1 MRAGAWRGIAGRHLL
16 AGAACLILAQL
27 AASWAGR
34 LRVGDAEQV
43 KLGAVLTELPPGEF
57 AGTMLL
63 GGLRGLVI
71 DLLWM
76 RAIGAKDD
84 GRHHESLALSQLIT
98 RVQPRFE
105 QVWEFIGHDLA
116 YNIAAQHED
125 RADKWNWYRVGMQSL
140 ARGATRNPES
150 SRLLRNWAWMVLH
163 RGSDFPA
170 EHGQADWSA
179 DLAALF
185 TAAWPG
191 GPFIQGD
198 GQGDGTA
205 FAWHWDGPEPAE
217 GTPLLAYREGALVG
231 RGAWRSRTVIWDG
244 AAPAAGSFTLVESL
258 SAPLLSARLY
268 ARSWQLSDP
277 ELRTRTSHVIRFLAI
292 NLDREAARERAL
304 GRHRRTLELELA
316 SLARWQEAI
325 AWGLDPASGL
335 EPEVLDIH
343 LEACFRNE
351 GRCRERAAWLAVQL
365 ATDPIQGAQ
374 LAAAIRERRVE
385 EAERL
390 LATGSW
396 HESVP
401 ARAGVRWYEDEA
413 AP

>member
-1 MRAGAWRGIAGRHLL
+1 MFRVGDGIAWRYVWSGLG
-16 AGAACLILAQL
+16 CLVLAQVV
-27 AASWAGR
+27 ASWAGR
-34 LRVGDAEQV
+34 MRSGDEEQV
-43 KLGAVLTELPPGEF
+43 RLDAVLTELPPGEF

-116 YNIAAQHED
+116 YNIAAQYED
-125 RADKWNWYRVGMQSL
+125 RADKWAWYRVGMQSL
-140 ARGATRNPES
+140 ARGADRNPDS

-170 EHGQADWSA
+170 EHGSADWSGEFA
-179 DLAALF
+179 PLF
-185 TAAWPG
+185 TMAWPG
-191 GPFIQGD
+191 GPFLQGTGDSD
-198 GQGDGTA
+198 GVQVSVRWQG
-205 FAWHWDGPEPAE
+205 PVPAE
-217 GTPLLAYREGALVG
+217 GTPLLAFRDGALVG
-231 RGAWRSRTVIWDG
+231 RATWRAGALSWEEGV
-244 AAPAAGSFTLVESL
+244 PAAGGLDLRESL
-258 SAPLLSARLY
+258 SAPMLSGRIY

-277 ELRTRTSHVIRFLAI
+277 ELRTRTTHVIRFLAI
-292 NLDREAARERAL
+292 VLDREAARERSL

-316 SLARWQEAI
+316 SLARWQDAI

-343 LEACFRNE
+343 LESCLRNE

-365 ATDPIQGAQ
+365 ATDREVGER
-374 LAAAIRERRVE
+374 LATAIRERRID
-385 EAERL
+385 EANTL
-390 LATGSW
+390 LAAGSW
-396 HESVP
+396 HDAVP
-401 ARAGVRWYEDEA
+401 ARAGVRWYEDEVA
-413 AP
+413 R